1 MEALEAA
8 DLIRRLSDSE
18 RATVMA
24 MLRALRSRIE
34 N

>member
-8 DLIRRLSDSE
+8 DQIRRLSDSE

-24 MLRALRSRIE
+24 MLRALRPMVE